1 MQQVAFSRKNDNNE
15 KKEELNE
22 QFEGKRLNEA
32 DRDVTH
38 IFKSK
43 SQENKTFQLIWERN
57 YAKEGWSTHQIKNK
71 SKLNQGQIFRQ
82 TKQSHL
88 V

>member
-1 MQQVAFSRKNDNNE
+1 MR
-15 KKEELNE
+15 KEELNE
-22 QFEGKRLNEA
+22 QFRLGETEEA

-57 YAKEGWSTHQIKNK
+57 YAKEGWSSQQIKNK
-71 SKLNQGQIFRQ
+71 SQQNQGWLFCLPY
-82 TKQSHL
+82 TNAK
-88 V
+88 